1 MALSSLSDVSG
12 PIRIYTF
19 ALTLT
24 SPLSAHLT
32 SPPPSATLLP
42 MDAPQLPPDA
52 TRLATPDLLPAP
64 DYYAQL
70 NPRQQRFVDAYVA
83 NGGNG
88 KQAYLSAGYSPE
100 GADDNAS
107 HLLADNY
114 RISHAISVKQAEF
127 SARSA
132 ISQERI
138 AEEIMSVGLLSIDEI
153 ISRGAKGILRVTDKL
168 KALELLGKWKR
179 MFEHEAGQGNQ
190 FILIIQPPP
199 GADQPRSV
207 GAEIPLAPGI
217 TLQVPPDLSR

>member
-1 MALSSLSDVSG
+1 M
-12 PIRIYTF
+12 
-19 ALTLT
+19 
-24 SPLSAHLT
+24 
-32 SPPPSATLLP
+32 PPHATLP
-42 MDAPQLPPDA
+42 V
-52 TRLATPDLLPAP
+52 TPDPPPAP
-64 DYYAQL
+64 DYYAAL
-70 NPRQQRFVDAYVA
+70 NPRQQRFARLVA
-83 NGGNG
+83 EGMSQS
-88 KQAYLSAGYSPE
+88 QAYTAAGYDAAHPGNVAS
-100 GADDNAS
+100 DLVRDNPCIQA
-107 HLLADNY
+107 
-114 RISHAISVKQAEF
+114 AIAQQQAVI

-179 MFEHEAGQGNQ
+179 MFEHEQGQGNQ

-217 TLQVPPDLSR
+217 TLQVPPDATR

>member
-1 MALSSLSDVSG
+1 
-12 PIRIYTF
+12 
-19 ALTLT
+19 
-24 SPLSAHLT
+24 
-32 SPPPSATLLP
+32 
-42 MDAPQLPPDA
+42 MDTTQPPPDA
-52 TRLATPDLLPAP
+52 TLPATPDPPPAP

-70 NPRQQRFVDAYVA
+70 NLRQQRFVDAYVA

-88 KQAYLSAGYSPE
+88 TQAYLSAGYSPE
-100 GADDNAS
+100 GAQENAS

-114 RISHAISVKQAEF
+114 MISHAISVKQAEL

-179 MFEHEAGQGNQ
+179 MFEHEQGQANQ

-199 GADQPRSV
+199 GADAPRSV
-207 GAEIPLAPGI
+207 GQEIPLAPGI
-217 TLQVPPDLSR
+217 TLQVPPDATR